1 MLSKILSKEECAK
14 CRLCCSFDS
23 YDLWET
29 PVITTNMASRILQEY
44 LPQQEF
50 IRRDGHF
57 LLKMEKEP
65 DDDLYYCSL
74 LDRDKGCILGSDKP
88 FDCRIW
94 PFRVMSLGITRVITL
109 SPVCPVVQTKPLKEI
124 QALAKE
130 LAPEIFE
137 YADENPDAVKPYI
150 DGYPIMVVEKPDRED
165 SLV

>member
-29 PVITTNMASRILQEY
+29 PVITTKLASQILQEY

-50 IRRDGHF
+50 VRRDGHF
-57 LLKMEKEP
+57 LLKMDKEP
-65 DDDLYYCSL
+65 DADLYYCSL
-74 LDRDKGCILGSDKP
+74 LDHNTGCILGSEKP

-94 PFRVMSLGITRVITL
+94 PYRVMSLGIIRVITL

-124 QALAKE
+124 QDLAKE
-130 LAPEIFE
+130 LAPAIFE
-137 YADENPDAVKPYI
+137 YADENPAAVKPYI
-150 DGYPIMVVEKPDRED
+150 DGYPIMVVEKPERED
-165 SLV
+165 NSI